1 MPQLGE
7 IRTYISAFAILPIMV
22 MIVNEVVLTTFLNYF
37 SSIAFFTA
45 FFLIG
50 IYLFLKRIGFIGG
63 LGDNYQIALESGML
77 ILPIIIPMFTIMT
90 TGNPADFVAAFL
102 AYLVIGC
109 VRSLWQ
115 VVFGPGVGAFGK
127 VVYFFFAYMLALMI
141 YAGALAGQNTGEV
154 FSLLLAFDQIAGI
167 ATYLGYEGHII
178 ALPLVDYVKL
188 GMAFA
193 VPAITFSALAAQV
206 KLSEIRDDPSGKTK
220 MVSSLRSAV
229 ALLTLGSA
237 LMLIPV
243 YLLSL
248 VISAFAP
255 SLVTVLP
262 PFLVTGAILLM
273 LYFVEGD

>member
-7 IRTYISAFAILPIMV
+7 LRTYVSAFSIIPIIV
-22 MIVNEVVLTTFLNYF
+22 MIANEVVLTTFLSYF

-50 IYLFLKRIGFIGG
+50 IYLFLKRIGFIGN
-63 LGDNYQIALESGML
+63 LGDNSQIILESVML
-77 ILPIIIPMFTIMT
+77 ILPIIIPMFTIVT

-127 VVYFFFAYMLALMI
+127 VVYFFFAYMLGLMI
-141 YAGALAGQNTGEV
+141 YAGALAGQNTGEI

-167 ATYLGYEGHII
+167 ATYVGYEGVPLE
-178 ALPLVDYVKL
+178 LPLIGYVKL

-206 KLSEIRDDPSGKTK
+206 RLSEIRDDPSGKTK

-243 YLLSL
+243 YFLSL
-248 VISAFAP
+248 IISAFAP

-262 PFLVTGAILLM
+262 PVLVTAVVLLM